1 MSLRFKQEHKN
12 VYFDETSSLTVEP
25 NVKYRLILSPHLYWV
40 QKLELPL
47 KNAREVKKVAHTLFE
62 EKIPDNIDYSYYVY
76 KQNDEFFVFA
86 YDDKKILKMIT
97 EKGISLSA
105 IASVHFAQS
114 ELDSLEGTYA
124 VNDTEAIQVKDGI
137 VILLPRSWF
146 GSLQELSVDDI
157 KVSDKNIKL
166 QQFNSFIDSKILYQ
180 AMAVM
185 VFFIIVLTL
194 ELWIV
199 KKDKENITQ
208 AREKIFSQYGLKP
221 TLMQN
226 RSILQHY
233 ETIYEK
239 QKALREYIILL
250 LKSSLKKDQKIQSIS
265 YVNGKVKAVVTNVK
279 PQEVKRITALFIQKK
294 IAHKVDFKKD
304 NMQLEITL

>member
-1 MSLRFKQEHKN
+1 LSLRFKQEYKN
-12 VYFDETSSLTVEP
+12 VYLDETISLRVEP

-47 KNAREVKKVAHTLFE
+47 KNIRDVKKVAHTLFE
-62 EKIPDNIDYSYYVY
+62 EKIPDDIDYSYYVY
-76 KQNDEFFVFA
+76 KQNNEFFVFA
-86 YDDKKILKMIT
+86 YDDKKILEMIE
-97 EKGISLSA
+97 EKEIPLNA

-114 ELDSLEGTYA
+114 ELDSLEETCA
-124 VNDTEAIQVKDGI
+124 LNDTEAIQVKEGI

-146 GSLQELSVDDI
+146 GSLQELNVDDI
-157 KVSDKNIKL
+157 KVSDKSIKL
-166 QQFNSFIDSKILYQ
+166 QQFNFFIESKILYR

-185 VFFIIVLTL
+185 VFFITVLTL

-199 KKDKENITQ
+199 KKEKENISQ
-208 AREKIFSQYGLKP
+208 AREKIFSQYGLKS

-250 LKSSLKKDQKIQSIS
+250 LRSSLKEDQKLKSIS
-265 YVNGKVKAVVTNVK
+265 YANGRIKAVISHAGPEDTK
-279 PQEVKRITALFIQKK
+279 IITVPLTQKK
-294 IAHKVDFKKD
+294 IVYKVDFKKD